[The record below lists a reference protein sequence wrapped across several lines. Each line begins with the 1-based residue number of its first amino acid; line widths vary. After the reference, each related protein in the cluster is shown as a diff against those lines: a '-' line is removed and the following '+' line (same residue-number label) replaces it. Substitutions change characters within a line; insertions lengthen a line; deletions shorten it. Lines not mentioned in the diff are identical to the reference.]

1 MPIYSAYVGAVVVS
15 FRIPIP
21 AGVWGRYPVTA
32 HLGQVTCQVQ
42 SYTSNLHIRLQFAL
56 IGAMAAIWLTFA
68 CFFVAVSAQ
77 DFEGLTSK
85 LERVNANRN
94 LSLEDVRS
102 VEDAFDGMRDFWYE
116 DMKSLLLEASEFGG
130 NLSAECL
137 NGSAKLLSTKDPL
150 TKLPLIV
157 KMIDAMGKI
166 GPGVLEGNLYA
177 RGAYDEC
184 FDIGPGYIEYCIGDV
199 SLQLPPKVPLNSPIP
214 LKWNLGMCVPR
225 GCTPEDIAYVV
236 EVVTYGLADASLST
250 WSCKSTKKPPF
261 NAGAIVMI
269 IVCFIIGFVVMA
281 ATAFDYVQQSMN
293 EAEKSGQFQDGSEK
307 TPLLRNGT
315 AIAKKPKRVKAEEFI
330 TAFSLLK
337 VVPQILS
344 MKQPPSA
351 ITSINGL
358 RVITMFWVIL
368 AHTHFLALETDLDNI
383 THLISTMSRFSFQ
396 PLCNA
401 FFAVDTFFVMS
412 GLLVT
417 YLSMRQ
423 MKRKKGR
430 FPFLTYYLH
439 RYLRLTPTYAFV
451 LFFIWLLIMHLA
463 DGPIYPRVA
472 WEESAGYQNCK
483 RYWWTNLLYIN
494 NIYPWQMNDGCIYWS
509 WYLANDMQFYVF
521 SPLIIIPL
529 YFLFPLGLAISA
541 VVILI
546 CLVISGTLASVYDH
560 QANQLSRF
568 AYNYTGNSSID
579 MNYGN
584 LLYDKPWHRVAP
596 YIVGL
601 VLGYILYRFRMPTRS
616 KRYVTYPVFAAMWI
630 ISGILLVSTLYGL
643 YFTWHNHFPS
653 TAENVLYITFSRLA
667 WSLGVALIVIICHYG
682 YGGLI
687 NWFLSLSFWIPLSR
701 LSYNAYLLHPFL
713 LMVIFGSARKP
724 TNYQDYNLLMYSIGM
739 VVLSFGASA
748 VISVFVEFPIG
759 NLEQVLFKMA
769 GIGRHESTRTG
780 SGGENRADVVPQ
792 EASLKETPPR
802 SVTPEP
808 RPVTNGYNIQVPPD
822 TA

>member
-1 MPIYSAYVGAVVVS
+1 
-15 FRIPIP
+15 
-21 AGVWGRYPVTA
+21 
-32 HLGQVTCQVQ
+32 
-42 SYTSNLHIRLQFAL
+42 
-56 IGAMAAIWLTFA
+56 MAAIWLTFA

-77 DFEGLTSK
+77 NFEGLTSK
-85 LERVNANRN
+85 LERVNAYRD
-94 LSLEDVRS
+94 LFLEDLRS

-116 DMKSLLLEASEFGG
+116 DMKSLLLEASELGG
-130 NLSAECL
+130 NQSRNLSAECL
-137 NGSAKLLSTKDPL
+137 AGSAKLLDTRDPV

-166 GPGVLEGNLYA
+166 GPGIMEGNLYA

-184 FDIGPGYIEYCIGDV
+184 FDVGPGYTEYCIGDV
-199 SLQLPPKVPLNSPIP
+199 SLQLPPQVPLKSPIP

-225 GCTPEDIAYVV
+225 GCTPEDVAYAV

-250 WSCKSTKKPPF
+250 LSCKSTKKPPF

-269 IVCFIIGFVVMA
+269 IVCFIIGFVVIG
-281 ATAFDYVQQSMN
+281 ATAFDYVQQSRN

-315 AIAKKPKRVKAEEFI
+315 AIAKKPRRVKAEEFI

-337 VVPQILS
+337 VLPQILS

-494 NIYPWQMNDGCIYWS
+494 NIYPWKMNDGCIYWS

-601 VLGYILYRFRMPTRS
+601 VLGYILYRFRMPTKT
-616 KRYVTYPVFAAMWI
+616 KRFVTYPVFAAMWI

-643 YFTWHNHFPS
+643 YFTWHNHFPT

-780 SGGENRADVVPQ
+780 GGGEHRADVAPQ

-808 RPVTNGYNIQVPPD
+808 RPAINGYNIQVPPD